1 MSKSFIVF
9 LKNVRMTYLQRRNIK
24 REMKQYLKYCNSYGI
39 APDRLTKTERDILIL
54 SHTLEKGL
62 SHKAIKPKFGFQ
74 VADQLSKAVNEYKN
88 EKSRDTFIFSLG
100 VSALKQYRLANI
112 QSGVPV
118 EELEGIIIPEG
129 AVDDLSAGAY
139 EITGEQLF
147 KQSDSSFP
155 VFIKGRRAL
164 RLYDQKSL
172 AIDYDDVV
180 DSVRLAQESPSACNR
195 QAIHVYYTD
204 NADKISRICE
214 VQKGSNGFGENAGGL
229 LVVTSDLR
237 FYTVAEKR
245 LPMFDCGLF
254 SMSLVY
260 ALYSKKIG
268 TCILNGSFN
277 RNQDKIVKDLLG
289 INEFEMISTIV
300 LVNKINDDDIVKIAC
315 SPRKDVNDVL
325 TRR

>member
-1 MSKSFIVF
+1 MNSFVVF
-9 LKNVRMTYLQRRNIK
+9 LKRIRSTILQRSNINWEK
-24 REMKQYLKYCNSYGI
+24 KQYLKFCNSYGVL
-39 APDRLTKTERDILIL
+39 PDENNRIERDILIL

-62 SHKAIKPKFGFQ
+62 SHKKIKQKFGFPSATQ
-74 VADQLSKAVNEYKN
+74 LADEIKKYGKKEERNSY
-88 EKSRDTFIFSLG
+88 IHSLG
-100 VSALKQYRLANI
+100 ISTLNQYVKVNSENGVHVSELKNVSVQDKPDY
-112 QSGVPV
+112 
-118 EELEGIIIPEG
+118 EL
-129 AVDDLSAGAY
+129 STGAY
-139 EITGEQLF
+139 EITGRKLF
-147 KQSDSSFP
+147 EKKDKEFSD
-155 VFIKGRRAL
+155 FINGRRAL
-164 RLYDQKSL
+164 RLYDQRSL
-172 AIDYDDVV
+172 PIDYKDIV
-180 DSVRLAQESPSACNR
+180 DCVIMAQESPSACNR
-195 QAIHVYYTD
+195 QAYHVYYTD
-204 NADKISRICE
+204 KAEIISKICE
-214 VQKGSNGFGENAGGL
+214 VQKGSKGFGENAGGL
-229 LVVTSDLR
+229 IVISSDLR